1 VKILGLK
8 VENIKKVKAVEINPS
23 GPVVKLSGDNGAGKS
38 SIMDSIAY
46 AIGGKRLIP
55 ENPIRKGEDKAEIT
69 VELDDLTVT
78 RKFTRKDAGYTT
90 TLKVTAKDGANYGNG
105 QEVLDRLIGK
115 LSFDPFEFS
124 QMDEK
129 KQADLLKGMVDLG
142 IDLAKWDTDYKA
154 LYQERTIAGREA
166 DRLKA
171 AANSMPKH
179 EGVPDAETPASA
191 IATEYQEAV
200 KAHDA
205 EKRHRENIEG
215 FVSIKNRI
223 MTEIEQ
229 IENSLAK
236 KEEEL
241 STATGE
247 LKRLQAI
254 PAATLPDLTEIKTRM
269 DSVESVNAKVRANHD
284 RKKAVDAA
292 RDAVKKHEGIDKAVS
307 AKLAEKE
314 TAIKSAKYPVDG
326 LAFEG
331 DTLTYN
337 AIPLA
342 QASSGEQIIISA
354 RIGMA
359 LNPTLK
365 VLLIRNA
372 SLIGTKNFEVL
383 SAFAQEQGY
392 QMWCEYVDTT
402 GEIGIYIE
410 DGEVK

>member
-1 VKILGLK
+1 MKIIGLK
-8 VENIKKVKAVEINPS
+8 VENIKKVKAVEIHPTE
-23 GPVVKLSGDNGAGKS
+23 PVVKLSGDNGAGKS
-38 SIMDSIAY
+38 SILDSIAY

-55 ENPIRKGEDKAEIT
+55 DDPIRKGEDKAEIT

-78 RKFTRKDAGYTT
+78 RRFTRKDGSYTT
-90 TLKVTAKDGANYGNG
+90 ALKVMAKDGAAYGNG
-105 QEVLDRLIGK
+105 QAVLDALIGK

-129 KQADLLKGMVDLG
+129 AQADLLKGMVDLG
-142 IDLAKWDTDYKA
+142 IDLVKWDTDYKA

-171 AANSMPKH
+171 AAQSMPKH
-179 EGVPDAETPASA
+179 EGVPAVETPASA

-205 EKRHRENIEG
+205 EQKRTENIEG
-215 FVSIKNRI
+215 FVTIKNRI
-223 MTEIEQ
+223 MAEIEQ

-236 KEEEL
+236 KNQEL
-241 STATGE
+241 LTADGE
-247 LKRLQAI
+247 LKRLRDI
-254 PAATLPDLTEIKTRM
+254 PAPTLPDLAEIKSRM
-269 DSVESVNAKVRANHD
+269 DSIEGVNAKVRANADKD
-284 RKKAVDAA
+284 RASKAAKEA
-292 RDAVKKHEGIDKAVS
+292 IDKHAALDKSV
-307 AKLAEKE
+307 AEKVAE
-314 TAIKSAKYPVDG
+314 KAAAIQNAKYPVDG
-326 LAFEG
+326 LTFEG
-331 DTLTYN
+331 DALTYN
-337 AIPLA
+337 GIPLC

-359 LNPTLK
+359 LNPNLK

-372 SLIGTKNFEVL
+372 SLIGTKNFELL
-383 SAFAQEQGY
+383 SKLAQDNGY

-410 DGEVK
+410 DGEIK